1 MKEEQNS
8 NKIAKYLS
16 DNIDSREREELF
28 AWIKENPENK
38 TLFEESMQVWET
50 AEASELDFQPNT
62 DTAWRKI
69 DSRLQKA
76 RQADEVNEATIRP
89 ISSRR
94 TWLRMAAAVVF
105 LGLAWWFTQT
115 GDNTGIIERQ
125 TIAQEKTTIDLPD
138 GTKVW
143 LNQNSTLRYKKL
155 FDKRVVNLEGEAFFD
170 VAKMNGKPFEIFA
183 GNSKT
188 KVLGTRFNVRAYP
201 KEKRVE
207 LMVEEGKVEFSAES
221 EPTENILLVA
231 NEYGIYT
238 KETQEI
244 EKAELAK
251 INAAAWQK
259 GALRFN
265 NTRMEEVIESLERY
279 YDIEIAV
286 TNKAVYNCK
295 WDNTVTY
302 QQPNLDSIIYQ
313 IKYATSDVVDIQ
325 YQKNRLYKISGEGCK

>member
-38 TLFEESMQVWET
+38 TLFEESVEVWET
-50 AEASELDFQPNT
+50 TEGSELNFQPNT
-62 DTAWRKI
+62 DRAWEKM
-69 DSRLQKA
+69 DSRLQNA
-76 RQADEVNEATIRP
+76 RKSDKTDEAIIRP

-94 TWLRMAAAVVF
+94 TWLRIAAAVVL

-115 GDNTGIIERQ
+115 GTDNGTIERQ
-125 TIAQEKTTIDLPD
+125 TVAQEKTTIDLPD

-143 LNQNSTLRYKKL
+143 LNQNSTLSYKKL

-188 KVLGTRFNVRAYP
+188 KVLGTRFNVRAYS
-201 KEKRVE
+201 KEERVE
-207 LMVEEGKVEFSAES
+207 LMVEEGKVEFSAENK
-221 EPTENILLVA
+221 PTESILLTA
-231 NEYGIYT
+231 DEYGIYT
-238 KETQEI
+238 KETQRI

-286 TNKAVYNCK
+286 TNKAIYNCK

-313 IKYATSDVVDIQ
+313 IKYATSDVIDIQ
-325 YQKNRLYKISGEGCK
+325 YQKNRIYTISGEGCK